1 MKTVF
6 LFFLC
11 AGAVYSSSLM
21 TPLLPR
27 ISREEYLRG
36 GIRTGLFLSFSAM
49 AYSRRELYHEYYTK
63 ITDLENTY
71 QDIPH
76 TDTAARILSR
86 NDILHAEY
94 ARGREKNSYYIYSA
108 WAGNTAVWYI
118 TDALAS
124 QLHEERTTP
133 PDPAIAA
140 RRAALPFLGLG
151 QEYTRKPYKAGFVRT
166 TQIGCALSALYL
178 TNTMNSARKKHEE
191 LQNREHYNSLSDAQK
206 QSISGEWEQR
216 YDRAQR
222 DRTVFLWYGIV
233 SYMYGILDAYIDAHL
248 YNFDRRFSLH
258 PRAGTGAAQFELTL
272 TF

>member
-1 MKTVF
+1 MKAVF

-36 GIRTGLFLSFSAM
+36 GFRTGLFLSFSTL
-49 AYSRRELYHEYYTK
+49 AYARREIYHDYYDEIAALK
-63 ITDLENTY
+63 SKYRE
-71 QDIPH
+71 IPH
-76 TDTAARILSR
+76 TDTAARLFTS
-86 NDILHAEY
+86 NDILLTEY
-94 ARGREKNSYYIYSA
+94 ARGREKNSYYTYSA

-124 QLHEERTTP
+124 RRHKERTTP
-133 PDPAIAA
+133 PDPSIAA

-191 LQNREHYNSLSDAQK
+191 LQNREDYNSLSDTQK
-206 QSISGEWEQR
+206 RTISGEWEQR

-248 YNFDRRFSLH
+248 YNFDRRFSLLTQ
-258 PRAGTGAAQFELTL
+258 AGTRAAQLELTL